1 MLFYVF
7 PYLVL
12 CLPVAGARCSVAEA
26 IHSVAG
32 VLCPVAG
39 TGVRPGAGAH
49 YPVAGVIYTVA
60 K

>member
-1 MLFYVF
+1 M
-7 PYLVL
+7 PP
-12 CLPVAGARCSVAEA
+12 CGWARCSVARA

-39 TGVRPGAGAH
+39 AGVRPGAGAH
-49 YPVAGVIYTVA
+49 YPVAGVIHTVA

>member
-1 MLFYVF
+1 M
-7 PYLVL
+7 
-12 CLPVAGARCSVAEA
+12 ARD
-26 IHSVAG
+26 IHSEAG

-49 YPVAGVIYTVA
+49 YPVAGVIHTVA